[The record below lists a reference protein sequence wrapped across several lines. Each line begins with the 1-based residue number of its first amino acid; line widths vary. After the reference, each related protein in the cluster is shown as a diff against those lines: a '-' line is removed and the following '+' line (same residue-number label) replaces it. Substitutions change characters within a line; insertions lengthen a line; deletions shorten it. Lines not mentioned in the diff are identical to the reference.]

1 MGNSPQQVDK
11 KNRRTVAAP
20 LNFFKP
26 NEKLFE
32 NE

>member
-11 KNRRTVAAP
+11 KKQETVAAP

-26 NEKLFE
+26 NEKKG
-32 NE
+32 